1 MESEAVAK
9 PETYGIPFRK
19 LSSIDPPITCSF
31 GLIGSTRSGKSTAM
45 IWLWEHWLK
54 DRGVTIMMSGSP
66 HGEIYGPL
74 RKCSA
79 ICPEF
84 HSELIKDAFRMN
96 MATKNKYPTNFIF
109 DDMLDGKNS
118 KALCKLLTIGR
129 NLGCCTAI
137 CAQELSILNAI
148 GRTNINYILCFR
160 LNSDMAVEKVVKN
173 YLRHALPKGTIAYQ
187 CAVYK
192 ALTTDH
198 RFFVVDA
205 LMNEVF
211 LCKLDI

>member
-1 MESEAVAK
+1 MEASETAQ
-9 PETYGIPFRK
+9 PETYGLPFRK
-19 LSSIDPPITCSF
+19 LTSIDPPPTCSF

-45 IWLWEHWLK
+45 IWIWERWMR
-54 DRGVTIMMSGSP
+54 DQMTIMMSGSP
-66 HGEIYGPL
+66 HGDIYGPL
-74 RKCSA
+74 RKTAA

-84 HSELIKDAFRMN
+84 HSELIKDAFAMN
-96 MATKNKYPTNFIF
+96 TATNGKYPTTFIF

-129 NLGCCTAI
+129 NLACCTLI

-148 GRTNINYILCFR
+148 GRTNLNYILCFR

-192 ALTTDH
+192 ALTTNH
-198 RFFVVDA
+198 RFFVIDCLA
-205 LMNEVF
+205 NEIF
-211 LCKLDI
+211 LSKLDI

>member
-1 MESEAVAK
+1 MEAEATTK

-19 LSSIDPPITCSF
+19 LSSLDPPPTCSF

-45 IWLWEHWLK
+45 IYIWERWMK
-54 DRGVTIMMSGSP
+54 DQMTIMMSGSP

-74 RKCSA
+74 RKTAA

-84 HSELIKDAFRMN
+84 HSELIKDAFQMN
-96 MATKNKYPTNFIF
+96 MATKGKYPTTFIF

-129 NLGCCTAI
+129 NLACCTLI
-137 CAQELSILNAI
+137 CAQELSILNSI
-148 GRTNINYILCFR
+148 GRTNLNYICCFR

-187 CAVYK
+187 CSVYK

-198 RFFVVDA
+198 RFFVVDTLA
-205 LMNEVF
+205 NEIF
-211 LCKLDI
+211 LCKLDL

>member
-1 MESEAVAK
+1 MEAEALAN
-9 PETYGIPFRK
+9 PLSYGIPFRK
-19 LSSIDPPITCSF
+19 LTSIDPPITASF

-45 IWLWEHWLK
+45 IWLYEHLLK
-54 DRGVTIMMSGSP
+54 DKGVTVMMSGSP
-66 HGEIYGPL
+66 HGDIYGPM
-74 RKCSA
+74 RKQCA

-84 HSELIKDAFRMN
+84 HSELIKDAFKMN

-129 NLGCCTAI
+129 NLSCSTVI

-148 GRTNINYILCFR
+148 GRTNLNYILCFR
-160 LNSDMAVEKVVKN
+160 LNSDMAVEKVVRN
-173 YLRHALPKGTIAYQ
+173 YLRHALPKGSIAYQ
-187 CAVYK
+187 CGVYK

-198 RFFVVDA
+198 RFFVIDC
-205 LMNEVF
+205 LMNEIF

>member
-1 MESEAVAK
+1 MEAESLVK

-19 LSSIDPPITCSF
+19 LSSIDPPATFSV

-45 IWLWEHWLK
+45 IYIWERWLK

-66 HGEIYGPL
+66 HGDIYGPM
-74 RKCSA
+74 RKDCA

-84 HSELIKDAFRMN
+84 HSELIKDSFKMN

-129 NLGCCTAI
+129 NLSCCTAI

-148 GRTNINYILCFR
+148 GRTNLNYILCFR
-160 LNSDMAVEKVVKN
+160 LNSDMAVEKVVRN

-187 CAVYK
+187 CGVYK

-198 RFFVVDA
+198 RFFVIDC
-205 LMNEVF
+205 LMNEIF

>member
-1 MESEAVAK
+1 MEASETAQ
-9 PETYGIPFRK
+9 PETYGLPFRK
-19 LSSIDPPITCSF
+19 LSSIDPPPTCSF

-45 IWLWEHWLK
+45 IWIWERWMR
-54 DRGVTIMMSGSP
+54 DQMTIMMSGSP
-66 HGEIYGPL
+66 HGDIYGPL
-74 RKCSA
+74 RKTAA

-84 HSELIKDAFRMN
+84 HSELIKDAFAMN
-96 MATKNKYPTNFIF
+96 TATKGKYPTTFIF

-129 NLGCCTAI
+129 NLACCTLI

-148 GRTNINYILCFR
+148 GRTNLNYILCFR

-192 ALTTDH
+192 ALTTNH
-198 RFFVVDA
+198 RFFVIDCLA
-205 LMNEVF
+205 NEIF
-211 LCKLDI
+211 LSKLDI

>member
-1 MESEAVAK
+1 MEAQASIA
-9 PETYGIPFRK
+9 PETYGLPFRK
-19 LSSIDPPITCSF
+19 LSSIDPPATFSMGF
-31 GLIGSTRSGKSTAM
+31 IGSTRSGKSTAM
-45 IWLWEHWLK
+45 IYCWERWLK
-54 DRGVTIMMSGSP
+54 DQMTIMMSGSP

-74 RKCSA
+74 RKTAA

-84 HSELIKDAFRMN
+84 HSELIKDSFKMN
-96 MATKNKYPTNFIF
+96 TATKNKYPTTFIF

-129 NLGCCTAI
+129 NLACCTLI

-148 GRTNINYILCFR
+148 GRTNLNYILCFR

-173 YLRHALPKGTIAYQ
+173 YLRHALPKGSIAYQ
-187 CAVYK
+187 CSLYK

-198 RFFVVDA
+198 RFFVVDC
-205 LMNEVF
+205 LLNEIF
-211 LCKLDI
+211 LSKLEL

>member
-1 MESEAVAK
+1 MEASETAQ
-9 PETYGIPFRK
+9 PETYGLPFRK
-19 LSSIDPPITCSF
+19 LTSIDPPPTCSF

-45 IWLWEHWLK
+45 IWIWERWMR
-54 DRGVTIMMSGSP
+54 DQMTIMMSGSP
-66 HGEIYGPL
+66 HGDIYGPL
-74 RKCSA
+74 RKTAA

-84 HSELIKDAFRMN
+84 HSELIKDAFAMN
-96 MATKNKYPTNFIF
+96 TATKGKYPTTFIF

-129 NLGCCTAI
+129 NLACCTLI

-148 GRTNINYILCFR
+148 GRTNLNYILCFR

-192 ALTTDH
+192 ALTTNH
-198 RFFVVDA
+198 RFFVIDCLA
-205 LMNEVF
+205 NEIF
-211 LCKLDI
+211 LSKLDI

>member
-1 MESEAVAK
+1 MEAEAVAT
-9 PETYGIPFRK
+9 PETYGLPVRK
-19 LSSIDPPITCSF
+19 LSSLDPPATCSF

-45 IWLWEHWLK
+45 IWIWQRWLR
-54 DRGVTIMMSGSP
+54 DRGITIMMSGSP
-66 HGEIYGPL
+66 HGEIYGPM
-74 RKCSA
+74 RRECA

-84 HSELIKDAFRMN
+84 HSDLIKDAFKMN
-96 MATKNKYPTNFIF
+96 MATKGKYPTTFIL

-129 NLGCCTAI
+129 NLACCTVI

-148 GRTNINYILCFR
+148 GRTNLNYILCFR

-187 CAVYK
+187 CSIYK

-198 RFFVVDA
+198 RFFVCDC
-205 LMNEVF
+205 LMNEIF
-211 LCKLDI
+211 LCKLDL

>member
-1 MESEAVAK
+1 MEAEATAA

-19 LSSIDPPITCSF
+19 LTSIDPPITCSF
-31 GLIGSTRSGKSTAM
+31 GLIGSTRSGKSTAL
-45 IWLWEHWLK
+45 IWLWEHYLK
-54 DRGVTIMMSGSP
+54 NRGVTLMMSGSP
-66 HGEIYGPL
+66 HGDIYEPL
-74 RKCSA
+74 RKSSA

-84 HSELIKDAFRMN
+84 HSELIKDAFKMN
-96 MATKNKYPTNFIF
+96 MATKGKYPTVFLF

-129 NLGCCTAI
+129 NLACSTVI
-137 CAQELSILNAI
+137 CAQELSILNSI
-148 GRTNINYILCFR
+148 GRTNLNYILCFR

-187 CAVYK
+187 CSIYK

-198 RFFVVDA
+198 RFFVFDA
-205 LMNEVF
+205 LRNEIF
-211 LCKLDI
+211 LSRLDL

>member
-1 MESEAVAK
+1 MEAQASVA
-9 PETYGIPFRK
+9 PETYGLVFRK
-19 LSSIDPPITCSF
+19 LSSIDPPPTFSMGF
-31 GLIGSTRSGKSTAM
+31 IGSTRSGKSTAM
-45 IWLWEHWLK
+45 IYCWERWLK
-54 DRGVTIMMSGSP
+54 DQMTIMMSGSP

-74 RKCSA
+74 RKTAA

-84 HSELIKDAFRMN
+84 HSELIKDSFKMN
-96 MATKNKYPTNFIF
+96 TTTKNKYPTTFIF

-129 NLGCCTAI
+129 NLACCTLI

-148 GRTNINYILCFR
+148 GRTNLNYILCFR

-173 YLRHALPKGTIAYQ
+173 YLRHALPKGSIAYQ
-187 CAVYK
+187 CSLYK

-198 RFFVVDA
+198 RFFVVDC
-205 LMNEVF
+205 LLNEIF
-211 LCKLDI
+211 LSKLEL